1 MAASYAVH
9 RVRGRHPEV
18 SNGVHEA
25 RQALGQ
31 RLREIRRR
39 SGISGRELARLSG
52 WHETKVSK
60 IEYGRVKPSDADIRA
75 YCAHTGAGDQL
86 EDLLAIVHNMDAAYM
101 EYRRQHAAG
110 LKRGQQKSVRLAERS
125 KLMRIYQPVV
135 IPGILQTA
143 DYAEAILRH
152 SVDFYRLP
160 DDIDEAVSKRLER
173 QQYLYR
179 GERRFHILIAEQ
191 ALYTSVGTDAV
202 MIGQL
207 DRLMAVIGLSRVRLG
222 IIPAPAGPPMQTT
235 NFVIFDSR
243 MVTVEG
249 ITAELTITQPRE
261 VAIYG
266 RAFDVLAGQSVTGE
280 AARELI
286 RKALERRAR

>member
-1 MAASYAVH
+1 MTS
-9 RVRGRHPEV
+9 
-18 SNGVHEA
+18 GVHQA

-39 SGISGRELARLSG
+39 AGISGRELARLSG

-75 YCAHTGAGDQL
+75 YCAHTGATDQL
-86 EDLLAIVHNMDAAYM
+86 EDLLATVHNIDAAYM

-125 KLMRIYQPVV
+125 KLVRIYQPSI

-152 SVDFYRLP
+152 SVEFYRLP
-160 DDIDEAVSKRLER
+160 DDVDDAVSKRIER
-173 QQYLYR
+173 QQFLYR
-179 GERRFHILIAEQ
+179 GDRLFHVLVAEQ
-191 ALYTSVGTDAV
+191 ALYTSVGTETV
-202 MIGQL
+202 MVGQL
-207 DRLMAVIGLSRVRLG
+207 DRLTAVIGLSRVLLG
-222 IIPAPAGPPMQTT
+222 IIPARAGPPMQTT
-235 NFVIFDSR
+235 NFVMFDNR
-243 MVTVEG
+243 LVTVEG
-249 ITAELTITQPRE
+249 ITAELTITQPQE
-261 VAIYG
+261 VAVYG
-266 RAFDVLAGQSVTGE
+266 RMFEALAVRSVTGE

-286 RKALERRAR
+286 RRAVAERTK

>member
-1 MAASYAVH
+1 
-9 RVRGRHPEV
+9 V
-18 SNGVHEA
+18 SNSVHEA

-39 SGISGRELARLSG
+39 AGISGRELARLSG
-52 WHETKVSK
+52 WHESKISK
-60 IEYGRVKPSDADIRA
+60 IEYGRVKPSDADVRA
-75 YCAHTGAGDQL
+75 YCAHTGANDQL
-86 EDLLAIVHNMDAAYM
+86 EDLLATVHNIDAAYM

-110 LKRGQQKSVRLAERS
+110 LSRGQQKSVRLAERS

-143 DYAEAILRH
+143 EYAEAILRH
-152 SVDFYRLP
+152 SVEFYRLP

-173 QQYLYR
+173 QQFLYR

-191 ALYTSVGTDAV
+191 ALFTSVGTDAV
-202 MIGQL
+202 MVGQL
-207 DRLMAVIGLSRVRLG
+207 DRLMAVIGLSRVLLG
-222 IIPAPAGPPMQTT
+222 IVPAQAGPPMQTT
-235 NFVIFDSR
+235 NFVLFDNR

-266 RAFDVLAGQSVTGE
+266 RAFDTLAGQSVTGD
-280 AARELI
+280 AARRLI
-286 RKALERRAR
+286 RRALAGRIEADK

>member
-1 MAASYAVH
+1 M
-9 RVRGRHPEV
+9 

-39 SGISGRELARLSG
+39 SGISGRELARLAG

-86 EDLLAIVHNMDAAYM
+86 EDLLATVHHIDAAYM

-143 DYAEAILRH
+143 EYAEAILRH

-222 IIPAPAGPPMQTT
+222 IIPAQAGPPMQTT

-286 RKALERRAR
+286 RKALEMRAR